1 MKKVISFCDRY
12 SLLPS
17 GGLVL
22 AAVSG
27 GKDSMCLLDILYK
40 LKDRYGYELCAIHF
54 NHMIR
59 GKSADRDENFVMETC
74 RNRKI
79 KFIAGRGDT
88 LRYAKEHK
96 IGTEE
101 AGRILTILTETD
113 GKITA
118 KARGVASL
126 FAEKS
131 SLRHRIRL
139 LPGSEHIVDIVEI
152 PVKRHPRHVEKR
164 YREHRRKLA

>member
-1 MKKVISFCDRY
+1 MKKVISLCDRY

-88 LRYAKEHK
+88 LKSIKSGLKRRAGYS
-96 IGTEE
+96 GT
-101 AGRILTILTETD
+101 D
-113 GKITA
+113 
-118 KARGVASL
+118 
-126 FAEKS
+126 F
-131 SLRHRIRL
+131 LRRL
-139 LPGSEHIVDIVEI
+139 
-152 PVKRHPRHVEKR
+152 PVKRELFVWLRPITPMTTQRL
-164 YREHRRKLA
+164 YL